1 MTGDEG
7 MQTDLKLIRNIGI
20 IAHIDAG
27 KTTTSE
33 RVLFYTGKEHQIG
46 EVHDGAATMDWMPQ
60 EQERGITIT
69 SAATTCPW
77 RVDGTM
83 YQINI
88 IDTPGHVDFTAE
100 VERSLRVLDG
110 AVGVFDGKEG
120 VEAQSE
126 TVWRQASKYNVPRIA
141 FVNKIDKIGANFKF
155 CVKSMQDRLKARPCP
170 MTLPW
175 GEESEAKGVFDLVKM
190 KAYTFAGEKGKEVIE
205 HEIPAEFVDECQNAR
220 ATMLEFAAEMDDS
233 IMERILEDK
242 SDTITIPEIRAAI
255 RKGCISQ
262 KFTPVFV
269 GTALRN
275 IGVQLVIDAAI
286 YYLPSPLDVPD
297 IEGTNPKNV
306 EEKISRKADLSEP
319 ASMLAF
325 KSMHEQ
331 HGELTYIRVYSGVM
345 KKGETYYN
353 PRSRQR
359 ERIAR
364 IFRMHAIDRT
374 AEDEIGAG
382 DIAAVLGLKDV
393 VTGDTLCDETS
404 PIALSA
410 MDFSETVISISI
422 EPRTNADREKLAMAL
437 RRMAKDDPTFKIRS
451 DEETQQTVIS
461 GMGELHLEIIKDRLL
476 REFKVDANVGQ
487 PRVAYRETLKRD
499 CDVQGKFVRQTGG
512 SGQYGDCKVRFYP
525 SEGDEIEFVNAV
537 GGGRV
542 PKEYI
547 PSVEYGIREACKRGG
562 LAGYPVVGVKAE
574 MYDGSYHDVDSS
586 QIAFEVAGRYAF
598 EEALKKVGTFML
610 EPVMKVEV
618 RTPEEY
624 VGPIMGDLNSRRAIM
639 EDMEQ
644 LNDIRVIRAYVP
656 LAEMFGYSTVVR
668 SLSTGRANYAMEP
681 HKYDKVPPHVQDK
694 LMADAA
700 GKSRGR

>member
-1 MTGDEG
+1 
-7 MQTDLKLIRNIGI
+7 
-20 IAHIDAG
+20 
-27 KTTTSE
+27 
-33 RVLFYTGKEHQIG
+33 
-46 EVHDGAATMDWMPQ
+46 
-60 EQERGITIT
+60 
-69 SAATTCPW
+69 
-77 RVDGTM
+77 
-83 YQINI
+83 
-88 IDTPGHVDFTAE
+88 
-100 VERSLRVLDG
+100 
-110 AVGVFDGKEG
+110 
-120 VEAQSE
+120 
-126 TVWRQASKYNVPRIA
+126 
-141 FVNKIDKIGANFKF
+141 
-155 CVKSMQDRLKARPCP
+155 
-170 MTLPW
+170 
-175 GEESEAKGVFDLVKM
+175 
-190 KAYTFAGEKGKEVIE
+190 
-205 HEIPAEFVDECQNAR
+205 
-220 ATMLEFAAEMDDS
+220 
-233 IMERILEDK
+233 
-242 SDTITIPEIRAAI
+242 
-255 RKGCISQ
+255 
-262 KFTPVFV
+262 
-269 GTALRN
+269 
-275 IGVQLVIDAAI
+275 
-286 YYLPSPLDVPD
+286 
-297 IEGTNPKNV
+297 
-306 EEKISRKADLSEP
+306 
-319 ASMLAF
+319 
-325 KSMHEQ
+325 
-331 HGELTYIRVYSGVM
+331 
-345 KKGETYYN
+345 
-353 PRSRQR
+353 
-359 ERIAR
+359 
-364 IFRMHAIDRT
+364 MHAIDRT

-393 VTGDTLCDETS
+393 VTGDTLCDETN

-410 MDFSETVISISI
+410 MDFPETVISISI

>member
-1 MTGDEG
+1 
-7 MQTDLKLIRNIGI
+7 MQTDLSLIRNIGI

-27 KTTTSE
+27 KTTTTE
-33 RVLFYTGKEHQIG
+33 RVLFYTGKEHKIG
-46 EVHDGAATMDWMPQ
+46 EVHDGAATMDWMVQ

-77 RVDGTM
+77 RVDGTL

-141 FVNKIDKIGANFKF
+141 FVNKIDKIGASFKF
-155 CVKSMQDRLKARPCP
+155 CLASMKSRLKARPCP
-170 MTLPW
+170 MTMPW
-175 GEESEAKGVFDLVKM
+175 GEESQAKGVIDLVKM
-190 KAYTFAGEKGKEVIE
+190 KAYTFEGEKGKDVVEQEV
-205 HEIPAEFVDECQNAR
+205 PAELLEEAKAMR
-220 ATMLEFAAEMDDS
+220 AEMLEYAAEMDDV
-233 IMERILEDK
+233 IMEMILEDK
-242 SDTITIPEIRAAI
+242 SDQITIEQIRAAI
-255 RKGCISQ
+255 RKGAITQ
-262 KFTPVFV
+262 TFTPVFV

-286 YYLPSPLDVPD
+286 HYLPSPLDVPPV
-297 IEGTNPKNV
+297 EGTDPKDPTIKV
-306 EEKISRKADLSEP
+306 IRKAELTEP
-319 ASMLAF
+319 TSVLAF

-331 HGELTYIRVYSGVM
+331 HGELTYVRVYSGIL

-364 IFRMHAIDRT
+364 LFRMHAVDRT
-374 AEDEIGAG
+374 AEEEVGAG
-382 DIAAVLGLKDV
+382 DICAVLGLKDV
-393 VTGDTLCDETS
+393 VTGDTLCAES
-404 PIALSA
+404 HPVALSA
-410 MDFSETVISISI
+410 MDFPETVISISI

-437 RRMAKDDPTFKIRS
+437 RRMAKDDPTFQIRT

-476 REFKVDANVGQ
+476 REFKVDANVGR
-487 PRVAYRETLKRD
+487 PRVAYRETLTRN

-512 SGQYGDCKVRFYP
+512 SGQYGDCKVRFFP
-525 SEGDEIEFVNAV
+525 LEETDDFEFVNAV
-537 GGGRV
+537 TGGRI
-542 PKEYI
+542 PREYI
-547 PSVEYGIREACKRGG
+547 PSVEYGIRECLKRGG
-562 LAGYPVVGVKAE
+562 KAGYPVVGVKAE
-574 MYDGSYHDVDSS
+574 LYDGSYHDVDSS

-598 EEALKKVGTFML
+598 EEALRLVGTYML

-624 VGPIMGDLNSRRAIM
+624 VGPIIGDLNSRRAVMDEM
-639 EDMEQ
+639 ETTPDVR
-644 LNDIRVIRAYVP
+644 IIRAYVP

-668 SLSTGRANYAMEP
+668 SLSTGRANYSMEP
-681 HKYDKVPPHVQDK
+681 HKYERVPPHVQEK
-694 LMADAA
+694 LVAEAA
-700 GKSRGR
+700 GKGKK